1 MSSEKI
7 EKGLFDTV
15 ILKIKQ
21 NPKSILFILVLFIG
35 IFVTQRG
42 IGLIIDL
49 AQLLGFGEILAF
61 QVSFFVFL
69 LSCIFSYFY
78 FIYRNKKS

>member
-35 IFVTQRG
+35 IFVTQWG